1 MLRETECTLHRQRA
15 GSLNDRMIDEGT
27 VDEMI
32 KRIMDQPK
40 GMRSEYTIMQGET
53 VYQPA
58 EIKTWAEQFGLGD
71 IPAPDSIAWD
81 SGTAY
86 FSAYPPTK

>member
-15 GSLNDRMIDEGT
+15 GSLNDRMIDQGT

-58 EIKTWAEQFGLGD
+58 EIAEVRQRLLEGINSLAG
-71 IPAPDSIAWD
+71 
-81 SGTAY
+81 GE
-86 FSAYPPTK
+86 